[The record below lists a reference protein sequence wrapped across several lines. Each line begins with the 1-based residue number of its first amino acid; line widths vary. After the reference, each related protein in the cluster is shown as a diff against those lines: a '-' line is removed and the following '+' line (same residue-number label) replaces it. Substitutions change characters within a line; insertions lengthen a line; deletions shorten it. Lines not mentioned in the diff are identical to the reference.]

1 MRIASLLVLAAGA
14 IAAFVFI
21 GSGDLPEG
29 EMKRAILVD
38 LRLPRA
44 VLGFLAGAALAA
56 AGVTFQGLFRNA
68 LADPFVTG
76 VSGGAALGA
85 VIAFTLG
92 LREYVFGLAPAT
104 AAAFV
109 GALATVALVHRLA
122 QVRGRVPVGTLLL
135 AGFAV
140 QALTSAAVS
149 VVILY
154 TTRDWNEVLRWLMGN
169 LSDARWIKV
178 QLLIPF
184 VVVAYA
190 VMHVYARHL
199 NVMLLGEESAQQLG
213 VEVERTK
220 RRLMAAGAIATA
232 AAVAACGIVG
242 FVGLIVPHI
251 ARRWVGPDHRN
262 LLPVTALAGGTLVV
276 VADLAARWAMP
287 PSGLP
292 IGAVTALLG
301 APFFLYMMRRR
312 AVRV

>member
-1 MRIASLLVLAAGA
+1 MKIASLLLIAAGA
-14 IAAFVFI
+14 IAASVFV
-21 GSGDLPEG
+21 GSGDLPPG

-44 VLGFLAGAALAA
+44 CLGFLTGAALAA

-85 VIAFTLG
+85 VVALTLG
-92 LREYVFGLAPAT
+92 LRQYVFGLAPA
-104 AAAFV
+104 ALAAFV
-109 GALATVALVHRLA
+109 GALATVAVVHRLA
-122 QVRGRVPVGTLLL
+122 HVRGRVPVGTLLL

-140 QALTSAAVS
+140 QALTSALVS
-149 VVILY
+149 ILILFH
-154 TTRDWNEVLRWLMGN
+154 TKDWNEVLRWLMGS
-169 LSDARWIKV
+169 LSDARWLKV

-190 VMHVYARHL
+190 VMRFYARDL
-199 NVMLLGEESAQQLG
+199 NVMLMGEESAQQLG
-213 VEVERTK
+213 VDVERTK

-251 ARRWVGPDHRN
+251 ARKLVGPDHRN
-262 LLPVTALAGGTLVV
+262 LLPVTALAGGALVV
-276 VADLAARWAMP
+276 IADLAARWAMP
-287 PSGLP
+287 PAGLP

-312 AVRV
+312 GVRA